1 MFIFFIVYLIILL
14 AIALYV
20 SRKQSIKG
28 YLLNN
33 RKTST
38 FLLVL
43 SNVATYIGA
52 GATVFVVSEMAHGNL
67 LSSLGLALGIPLSF
81 VLFGLIAGKIR
92 KSGTDFNTTTI
103 ADFFGIKFGR
113 SNRILMSI
121 LQIVSIALT
130 IGIQVVAVS
139 WLIAHVLG
147 ISYLLAVIL
156 LFSIS
161 SIYSAIGGLK
171 ADIITDAIQFFI
183 IALLFVMLGI
193 FIQTSPNFG
202 TDIMVAF
209 NNISN
214 LINNNMALPF
224 ILLVGVMSVNLIT
237 QPTNWQLALSAQ
249 DESSIKKSC
258 WWAAGITLIIQMMV
272 LFFGLYAFGTLAH
285 LSNHDL
291 AFFQLIQN
299 TMPKWMAGF
308 GFAGLLAISMSSLD
322 SSFIAASAII
332 TGEFRNIKRTGTVR
346 LFTLLFGLFVFAL
359 VMAFPSIATLGY
371 FSVAWSLIPLPAVL
385 IGIYNKKTSNKTIF
399 LSMLIPMFMT
409 LIVYPVIGFL
419 SVCFIPLLSG
429 LIIFIGNKCTKTLPA
444 PTEPCVQK

>member
-147 ISYLLAVIL
+147 ISYLLAVI
-156 LFSIS
+156 
-161 SIYSAIGGLK
+161 
-171 ADIITDAIQFFI
+171 
-183 IALLFVMLGI
+183 
-193 FIQTSPNFG
+193 
-202 TDIMVAF
+202 
-209 NNISN
+209 
-214 LINNNMALPF
+214 
-224 ILLVGVMSVNLIT
+224 
-237 QPTNWQLALSAQ
+237 
-249 DESSIKKSC
+249 
-258 WWAAGITLIIQMMV
+258 
-272 LFFGLYAFGTLAH
+272 
-285 LSNHDL
+285 
-291 AFFQLIQN
+291 
-299 TMPKWMAGF
+299 
-308 GFAGLLAISMSSLD
+308 
-322 SSFIAASAII
+322 
-332 TGEFRNIKRTGTVR
+332 
-346 LFTLLFGLFVFAL
+346 
-359 VMAFPSIATLGY
+359 
-371 FSVAWSLIPLPAVL
+371 
-385 IGIYNKKTSNKTIF
+385 
-399 LSMLIPMFMT
+399 
-409 LIVYPVIGFL
+409 VI
-419 SVCFIPLLSG
+419 
-429 LIIFIGNKCTKTLPA
+429 
-444 PTEPCVQK
+444 

>member
-14 AIALYV
+14 AVALYV

-52 GATVFVVSEMAHGNL
+52 GATVFVVSEMARGNL

-103 ADFFGIKFGR
+103 SDFFNIKFGR

-121 LQIVSIALT
+121 LQLVSIALT

-183 IALLFVMLGI
+183 IALLFVILVF
-193 FIQTSPNFG
+193 FIQMSPNFG
-202 TDIMVAF
+202 TDIIGAF
-209 NNISN
+209 NNMSD
-214 LINNNMALPF
+214 LITDKMILPF
-224 ILLVGVMSVNLIT
+224 ILLLVVMSVNLIT
-237 QPTNWQLALSAQ
+237 QPTNWQLALSAR
-249 DESSIKKSC
+249 DEHSIKKSC
-258 WWAAGITLIIQMMV
+258 WWAAGITFIIQMMV
-272 LFFGLYAFGTLAH
+272 LFFGLYAFGTMAN

-299 TMPKWMAGF
+299 TMPKWLAGL

-322 SSFIAASAII
+322 SAFIAASAII

-346 LFTLLFGLFVFAL
+346 LFTLLFGLFVFTL
-359 VMAFPSIATLGY
+359 VMVFPSIATLGY
-371 FSVAWSLIPLPAVL
+371 FSVTWGLIPLPAVL
-385 IGIYNKKTSNKTIF
+385 IGMYGKKTSGKTIF
-399 LSMLIPMFMT
+399 LSVLIPMIMT
-409 LIVYPVIGFL
+409 LIVYPIIGFL
-419 SVCFIPLLSG
+419 SVCFIPLLSV
-429 LIIFIGNKCTKTLPA
+429 LIIFIGNRYTK
-444 PTEPCVQK
+444 QK